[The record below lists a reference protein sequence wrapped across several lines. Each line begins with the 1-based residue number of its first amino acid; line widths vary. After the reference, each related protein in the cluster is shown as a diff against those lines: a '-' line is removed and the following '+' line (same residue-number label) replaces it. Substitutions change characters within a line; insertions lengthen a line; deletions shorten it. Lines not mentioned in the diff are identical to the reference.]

1 MRNRRKQGNVIPQKD
16 NNLIIEDL
24 VDSDVDETSVSEVKR
39 IKPKTFKEL
48 IEECKNKSIN
58 TKRI

>member
-1 MRNRRKQGNVIPQKD
+1 MRNRRKQGNMIPQKD

-24 VDSDVDETSVSEVKR
+24 VDSEVNETSDSGVKR
-39 IKPKTFKEL
+39 IKPKMFKEL